1 MGSTVEK
8 RSADQNRFYWR
19 MIGSWSSRLNVNPV
33 DLHDFLKNQ
42 FLRDLRT
49 LKTGSTT
56 NLNKSEFVRYVDN
69 VTDFLTTQFN
79 KKEQHMNQGQYPQQG
94 YPPPQPQGYPQP
106 QSAGYPPPQP
116 ENLYVGSGKTRQ
128 TQYGGIFKLSF
139 SADDLRKMQQYLN
152 ESGWVT
158 IDILQRREISSS
170 GSTHYGK
177 IDTWRPQPQG
187 YPQPQAAGYPP
198 PPPQGYPTH
207 RTTGYPPPP
216 PQGYPTPPQ
225 NQPQQRRYDD
235 GGFSQ
240 TTPPPPPAPPQY
252 NSAPQPPPPQ
262 QVPPPQVP
270 PPAEHQYSTEDI
282 PQMPAEDPPF

>member
-1 MGSTVEK
+1 MGSTVEQ
-8 RSADQNRFYWR
+8 RTADQNRFYWR
-19 MIGSWSSRLNVNPV
+19 MIGNWSSWLNVNPE
-33 DLHDFLKNQ
+33 DLHDFLKNK

-49 LKTGSTT
+49 LKIGSTA
-56 NLNKSEFVRYVDN
+56 NLNKSEFVRYLDD

-79 KKEQHMNQGQYPQQG
+79 KKEQTMNQGQYPQQQG
-94 YPPPQPQGYPQP
+94 YPPPQGAGYPQPQGYPPTQGYPQQP
-106 QSAGYPPPQP
+106 QS

-139 SADDLRKMQQYLN
+139 SADDLRKMMQYLN

-158 IDILQRREISSS
+158 IDILQRREISPS

-187 YPQPQAAGYPP
+187 YPP
-198 PPPQGYPTH
+198 PPPQGYPQQ

-216 PQGYPTPPQ
+216 SQGYSQPPQ

-240 TTPPPPPAPPQY
+240 TAPPPPAPPQY
-252 NSAPQPPPPQ
+252 NSAPQPPPPPQ
-262 QVPPPQVP
+262 PQVP

-282 PQMPAEDPPF
+282 PQMPSEEPPF